1 MTACAIF
8 YYPQYNQHMSGWNA
22 VCVCVCV
29 CVTYKCGKTGEVL
42 EETWAAKKSEG
53 QDTRA
58 EGGIKRRVGCRMV
71 ARVTVRVAT
80 PYVNPPIWSIL
91 QSKRIGFLWRWISSA
106 GKLFL
111 SLSLLSHLFYL
122 LFLLLWLFFPLLIV
136 IPCVISQLTGFLSS
150 PCLLSLT
157 MMVFIRP
164 HQDRHD
170 LLWYFPNANLSLTP
184 KRLKYVL
191 RFLLYVCALFLS
203 PGLSQRWQGGCN
215 RQSLA
220 WLPFFFKCHTILLPS
235 AAHGSWWN
243 MITHWYCLMCSTME
257 GTN

>member
-1 MTACAIF
+1 MYLVPWLIHHASFHIF
-8 YYPQYNQHMSGWNA
+8 ARMRPSPDPLTRTKGDGLCHLLLSATQSAHVSVKCR
-22 VCVCVCV
+22 VCVCVS
-29 CVTYKCGKTGEVL
+29 YKCGKTGEVL

-53 QDTRA
+53 QDMRA

-111 SLSLLSHLFYL
+111 PLSLSPPLPALPLAL
-122 LFLLLWLFFPLLIV
+122 TFFPRLIV

-170 LLWYFPNANLSLTP
+170 PLWYFPNANLSLTP
-184 KRLKYVL
+184 KRL
-191 RFLLYVCALFLS
+191 
-203 PGLSQRWQGGCN
+203 
-215 RQSLA
+215 
-220 WLPFFFKCHTILLPS
+220 
-235 AAHGSWWN
+235 
-243 MITHWYCLMCSTME
+243 
-257 GTN
+257 